1 MKNIMSQYSA
11 LFSIVYMI
19 GFVLVFDR
27 FHWRRKYSWKFWAPN
42 LMTQGESEQLLRILA
57 ASQDC

>member
-1 MKNIMSQYSA
+1 MSQYSA
-11 LFSIVYMI
+11 LYSVVYMM

-42 LMTQGESEQLLRILA
+42 LMSRRESEQILRILA
-57 ASQDC
+57 ASRES